1 MDTLD
6 KTDLQILRT
15 LQENARLTTKELAA
29 RVSLSSTPV
38 FERLKRL
45 ESGGYIKKYI
55 AVLDA
60 EKLNQGFVVFCSVK
74 LRRLNRDIAAEFTR
88 MIQGIPE
95 VTECYNI
102 SGSYDYL
109 LKIHAPNM
117 KYYQEFIL
125 NVLGTIDSLGSLES
139 TFVMDEVKHLFKP
152 EFLNRID
159 EIIVFHQLTE
169 ENIRSI
175 ARRMLDIIG
184 GRMAQQGITLQADDD
199 AVAALAKDGFDA
211 RYGARPLR
219 RYVQHTV
226 ETMLSKRL
234 LRGDV
239 TPGQTVTVDAENG
252 ELVMK

>member
-1 MDTLD
+1 MQYICINRYEPLEKYYSMSTLEKLD
-6 KTDLQILRT
+6 KVDLQILRT
-15 LQENARLTTKELAA
+15 CKKNARPDHPKETAA

-45 ESGGYIKKYI
+45 ENGGYIKKYI

-88 MIQGIPE
+88 IIQDIPE

-109 LKIHAPNM
+109 LKIHSPNM

-139 TFVMDEVKHLFKP
+139 TFVMNEVKH
-152 EFLNRID
+152 EY
-159 EIIVFHQLTE
+159 
-169 ENIRSI
+169 
-175 ARRMLDIIG
+175 
-184 GRMAQQGITLQADDD
+184 GI
-199 AVAALAKDGFDA
+199 
-211 RYGARPLR
+211 
-219 RYVQHTV
+219 HI
-226 ETMLSKRL
+226 
-234 LRGDV
+234 
-239 TPGQTVTVDAENG
+239 
-252 ELVMK
+252 

>member
-6 KTDLQILRT
+6 KLDKKDLQILRI
-15 LQENARLTTKELAA
+15 LQDNARLTTKELAA
-29 RVSLSSTPV
+29 QVNLSSTPV

-60 EKLNQGFVVFCSVK
+60 EMLNLGFVVFCRVK
-74 LRRLNRDIAAEFTR
+74 LTRLNHDIATEFTR
-88 MIQGIPE
+88 IIQDIPQ

-139 TFVMDEVKHLFKP
+139 TFVMDEVKH
-152 EFLNRID
+152 EY
-159 EIIVFHQLTE
+159 
-169 ENIRSI
+169 
-175 ARRMLDIIG
+175 
-184 GRMAQQGITLQADDD
+184 GI
-199 AVAALAKDGFDA
+199 
-211 RYGARPLR
+211 
-219 RYVQHTV
+219 HI
-226 ETMLSKRL
+226 
-234 LRGDV
+234 
-239 TPGQTVTVDAENG
+239 
-252 ELVMK
+252 

>member
-1 MDTLD
+1 MQYICIDRYENNINLLKEYYSMSTLEKLD
-6 KTDLQILRT
+6 KVDLQILRT

-45 ESGGYIKKYI
+45 ENGGYIKKYI

-88 MIQGIPE
+88 IIQDIPE

-109 LKIHAPNM
+109 LKIHSPNM

-139 TFVMDEVKHLFKP
+139 TFVMNEVKH
-152 EFLNRID
+152 E
-159 EIIVFHQLTE
+159 
-169 ENIRSI
+169 
-175 ARRMLDIIG
+175 
-184 GRMAQQGITLQADDD
+184 
-199 AVAALAKDGFDA
+199 
-211 RYGARPLR
+211 YGNS
-219 RYVQHTV
+219 H
-226 ETMLSKRL
+226 LSKSHPSSPIN
-234 LRGDV
+234 
-239 TPGQTVTVDAENG
+239 TIFYA
-252 ELVMK
+252 